1 MADLWDYFKNLF
13 KAAEQSSPNQP
24 LIHEIIE
31 RSEEELS
38 AYQEWKTSLA
48 ARRLVDWLRQQHIDY
63 LINPEQIDR
72 SISFLNTPSS
82 KGFAMYFD
90 RSEYESEE
98 VLFLFDFLKEKV
110 LGMRYISY
118 VSDIRTYNRPDH
130 VESIQ
135 RHYLKPSIYLKSVEE
150 GKVRQAFG
158 NIAIELL
165 LKDEKPDRL
174 KFSATTYNDRV
185 YEEPAHF
192 SDLMQ
197 DMLSTH

>member
-1 MADLWDYFKNLF
+1 MADLWNYFKSLF
-13 KAAEQSSPNQP
+13 NVAEQSSPNQP

-38 AYQEWKTSLA
+38 AYQEWRDSLP
-48 ARRLVDWLRQQHIDY
+48 ARKLIDWLRQQHIEY

-90 RSEYESEE
+90 QVKYEREE
-98 VLFLFDFLKEKV
+98 ILFFFDFLKEKV

-118 VSDIRTYNRPDH
+118 VSDVRTYNRPNH
-130 VESIQ
+130 IESIQ
-135 RHYLKPSIYLKSVEE
+135 RHYLKPSIYLKSVEA
-150 GKVRQAFG
+150 GKVRQSFG

-174 KFSATTYNDRV
+174 KFSATTYNDRI
-185 YEEPAHF
+185 YEEPAQF

-197 DMLSTH
+197 DMLKRG

>member
-13 KAAEQSSPNQP
+13 KAAEQSSPKQP

-31 RSEEELS
+31 RTEEELS

-48 ARRLVDWLRQQHIDY
+48 ARRITDWLRQQHIEY

-72 SISFLNTPSS
+72 SLSFLDTPSS
-82 KGFAMYFD
+82 KGFAIYFSLLSHD
-90 RSEYESEE
+90 QEE
-98 VLFLFDFLKEKV
+98 AFFLFDLLKERV

-130 VESIQ
+130 IESIQ

-174 KFSATTYNDRV
+174 KFSATTYNDRI

-197 DMLSTH
+197 GMLSTY